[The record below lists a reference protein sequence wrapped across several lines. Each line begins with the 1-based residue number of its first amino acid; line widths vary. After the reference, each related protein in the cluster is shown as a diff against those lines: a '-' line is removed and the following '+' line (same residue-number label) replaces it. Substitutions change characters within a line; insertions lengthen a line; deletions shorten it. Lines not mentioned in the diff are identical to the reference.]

1 MAEAGSHLP
10 SVQEEREPQS
20 VELVWDLWVEE
31 RQQATH
37 IIHAVDLGE
46 EVEYITY
53 RTPSLSLSLLAHT
66 PNRTHNSITDTH
78 WVYNNFILLSSYSK
92 IRMLLQV
99 LLVEDAFSFDTYCGM
114 NTSYL

>member
-46 EVEYITY
+46 EVEYIIY

-78 WVYNNFILLSSYSK
+78 WIYNHFFFTVMHFHLT
-92 IRMLLQV
+92 R
-99 LLVEDAFSFDTYCGM
+99 LVE
-114 NTSYL
+114 